1 MRGRRYRIF
10 ELSAI
15 ALMQSASRDEE
26 GIYRYELGA
35 DATRRCISPF
45 APQTQGDCALF
56 HQIMR
61 ALGCDE
67 PIGPEIVE
75 ELSDKLVYID
85 FSNIFD
91 RKQNS
96 RKHAERIEKAEA
108 MFRPEGITLDFG
120 NGPYRYVAFE
130 RSASMSRQS
139 RLSFIRADLYEPVRE
154 RIMLRMDIGRCQLSK
169 LYAYNGLMLTD
180 GRRVYDPR
188 IWDPDRIIVIDNP
201 ITTVHNARYITVE
214 DDGSDSTERVYNRVE
229 KTGDI
234 DVMEFDGEGLIS
246 PEYAYRID
254 EAISFTH
261 HHTSFQIRMP
271 YIKGVVHEV
280 NFPLFL
286 KGLGIDEITD
296 MWGKKHKAK
305 DVWII
310 LTKSMFKG
318 FGWMT
323 ENGLSWE
330 EYLARCRKYDHALYI
345 SETGLPETASYT
357 LLNYQFFTTAA
368 IRSEEFRPD
377 DLPLGWDHSPNED
390 ERDWITKTTEK
401 QYYDLTADGSKKAD
415 FLIEAAKQRGSDSR
429 ASQWAKTL
437 EKNPLFVNERVF
449 SKQLEARA
457 ERLLK
462 EYALGSLTVS
472 GDNRFLS
479 GDLLKLLVFLC
490 GESFSDPTVEREL
503 LHGNQFYAPKA
514 AYPKPV
520 FPYTKTYTLLRNP
533 HIARNEEVLA
543 SPVAEGEY
551 RRMFLSH
558 LSYVIMVDS
567 ASLIPE
573 RLGGAD
579 FDGDMVKTIAD
590 PLVNKCVLRGYEN
603 GEELPVLKIPSAEP
617 LLSDSRDWY
626 ARYRV
631 VRSTF
636 DARVGQICNAAFDR
650 SIVAYDENSDS
661 DERRKLREE
670 TETLE
675 ILTGLEIDSAKSGV
689 KPDLTDYLNKK
700 VVSRSP
706 FLKYKNIIRGGD
718 GREWYEPTVH
728 ERLEKFFD
736 SVNWDE
742 VSSNVEKLPYHARML
757 EKETKRNK
765 PKPAKDGELF
775 RFARDKDW
783 KDRLKKEDL
792 DFMRRVI
799 SDYDTALYRIRVSR
813 IKPKDMT
820 RRNDIERILF
830 MRGQDEEYSV
840 DELYGVFQDVN
851 AERIHGIREELA
863 EKKWHL
869 MDEDEREVFLLSI
882 LPYERYDMLDVF
894 ADFRCDG
901 FRVLMDIIG
910 DIDDMYLYEERKR
923 NVVRNDTNS
932 ELINRIMT
940 RYARFG
946 NRDYHEEAAT
956 ASYSFIKEHEFAD
969 SSPDTAL
976 RCIVALGR
984 RDFALEVLPD
994 MVEKCAIRKRKKC

>member
-1 MRGRRYRIF
+1 MR
-10 ELSAI
+10 SAD
-15 ALMQSASRDEE
+15 RDAE
-26 GIYRYELGA
+26 GIYRYELGT
-35 DATRRCISPF
+35 DATRRCISVF
-45 APQTQGDCALF
+45 APDTQGACALYY
-56 HQIMR
+56 QIQCV
-61 ALGCDE
+61 LGYTEE
-67 PIGPEIVE
+67 PGPEVIEV
-75 ELSDKLVYID
+75 LGDKLINVD

-91 RKQNS
+91 RRGDSK
-96 RKHAERIEKAEA
+96 KYAERIEKAEA
-108 MFRPEGITLDFG
+108 MFRPEGIALDFG
-120 NGPYRYVAFE
+120 YGSHKYVAFE

-139 RLSFIRADLYEPVRE
+139 RLSFIREDLYEPVRE
-154 RIMLRMDIGRCQLSK
+154 RIMLGMDIGRCQLSK

-180 GRRVYDPR
+180 GRRVYDKQ
-188 IWDPDRIIVIDNP
+188 IWEPGRIIVVDNP
-201 ITTVHNARYITVE
+201 ITTVHNVRYITVE
-214 DDGSDSTERVYNRVE
+214 NDGSDNAERVYNRVE
-229 KTGDI
+229 RTGDI

-246 PEYAYRID
+246 PMCAFRVD

-280 NFPLFL
+280 NFPNFL
-286 KGLGIDEITD
+286 KCYGIDEITD
-296 MWGKKHKAK
+296 IWGKKHKAQ

-330 EYLARCRKYDHALYI
+330 DYLSRCLYYDHALYV
-345 SETGLPETASYT
+345 SEIGLPETASYT
-357 LLNYQFFTTAA
+357 LLNYQFLTTAA
-368 IRSEEFRPD
+368 IKSEEFRPD
-377 DLPLGWDHSPNED
+377 DLPLGWERSPEELLRN
-390 ERDWITKTTEK
+390 WITKTTETR
-401 QYYDLTADGSKKAD
+401 YYDLTADDTKKVEY
-415 FLIEAAKQRGSDSR
+415 LIEKSTGNKQSLHGRSLAAI
-429 ASQWAKTL
+429 L
-437 EKNPLFVNERVF
+437 ERNPLFINESVF
-449 SKQLEARA
+449 TKELEARA

-462 EYALGSLTVS
+462 EYALGSLTVR

-479 GDLLKLLVFLC
+479 GDLLKFLVYLC
-490 GESFSDPTVEREL
+490 GESFSDPAVEREL
-503 LHGNQFYAPKA
+503 LHGNRFYAPKA
-514 AYPKPV
+514 AYPLAW
-520 FPYTKTYTLLRNP
+520 FPFARSCTLLRNP
-533 HIARNEEVLA
+533 HIARNEEV
-543 SPVAEGEY
+543 VAEPVFEGEN
-551 RRMFLSH
+551 RKIFLSH

-590 PLVNKCVLRGYEN
+590 PLVNKCVRRGYEN

-617 LLSDSRDWY
+617 LISDSRDWY
-626 ARYRV
+626 ARYMV

-661 DERRKLREE
+661 KERRKLREE

-689 KPDLTDYLNKK
+689 KPDLTNYLNKK

-706 FLKYKNIIRGGD
+706 FLKYKNIIRSGD

-728 ERLEKFFD
+728 DRLEKFFD
-736 SVNWDE
+736 SVNWAE
-742 VSSNVEKLPYHARML
+742 VSSNVEKLPYYARML
-757 EKETKRNK
+757 EKETKKSK
-765 PKPAKDGELF
+765 PKPAKDSELF
-775 RFARDKDW
+775 RFARDKAW
-783 KDRLKKEDL
+783 KDKLKKEDL
-792 DFMRRVI
+792 GFIRRVI

-830 MRGQDEEYSV
+830 MRGQDGRISA

-851 AERIHGIREELA
+851 AERIHRIREELA

-869 MDEDEREVFLLSI
+869 MDEYEREVFLLSV
-882 LPYERYDMLDVF
+882 LPYERHDMLDVF
-894 ADFRCDG
+894 TDFRCGG
-901 FRVLMDIIG
+901 FRLLVDVIG
-910 DIDDMYLYEERKR
+910 DIDDMYLYEERKKST
-923 NVVRNDTNS
+923 VRNDTDN

-946 NRDYHEEAAT
+946 NRDYREEAAT
-956 ASYSFIKEHEFAD
+956 AVYGFIKDHEFAD

-976 RCIVALGR
+976 RCVVALGR
-984 RDFALEVLPD
+984 RDFALEVMPYQ
-994 MVEKCAIRKRKKC
+994 VEIYSIKKRKKNAE